1 MSRCS
6 GCFRPRQDSK
16 AKWHLGCSVVKV
28 WPGVIERPPELQWRC
43 SEVPVSCT
51 KFAVPLLM
59 DITFFRYFEILRF
72 LQRLALMITQGK
84 LIGQPKKV
92 LFSYDEKFYII
103 FKKDSIFIKYFLFL
117 LFLVRKEE
125 FPWIPNT
132 FFTSIDYLINCT

>member
-1 MSRCS
+1 
-6 GCFRPRQDSK
+6 
-16 AKWHLGCSVVKV
+16 
-28 WPGVIERPPELQWRC
+28 
-43 SEVPVSCT
+43 
-51 KFAVPLLM
+51 M